1 MGPCGQIGK
10 VSEFKI
16 RISAGSSPAT
26 ATNKR
31 NNRYGESNMTKLCIV
46 RGIPGSGKST
56 FAKKLLEQGK
66 VQQHLEA
73 DEFMTDENGDYK
85 FDPTILQK
93 CHQQCQ
99 AWVKYYLDRGQ
110 SVVVSNTF
118 SRKWEILPY
127 TRMGA
132 EFEVIE
138 MKGNYQNVHGVPQF
152 IIDNMKNRWQEWL

>member
-1 MGPCGQIGK
+1 MRPCGQIGK

-26 ATNKR
+26 ATNKETIVT
-31 NNRYGESNMTKLCIV
+31 ESNMTKLYIV

-99 AWVKYYLDRGQ
+99 MWVKYYLDRGQ

-138 MKGNYQNVHGVPQF
+138 MKGNYQNVHNVPQF
-152 IIDNMKNRWQEWL
+152 IVDNMKNRWQEWL

>member
-1 MGPCGQIGK
+1 
-10 VSEFKI
+10 
-16 RISAGSSPAT
+16 
-26 ATNKR
+26 
-31 NNRYGESNMTKLCIV
+31 MTKLYIV
-46 RGIPGSGKST
+46 RGLPGSGKST
-56 FAKKLLEQGK
+56 FAKELLKQGK

-99 AWVKYYLDRGQ
+99 TWVKYYLDLGQ
-110 SVVVSNTF
+110 SVAVSNTF

-132 EFEVIE
+132 EFEVVE

-152 IIDNMKNRWQEWL
+152 IIDNMKNRWEIWS